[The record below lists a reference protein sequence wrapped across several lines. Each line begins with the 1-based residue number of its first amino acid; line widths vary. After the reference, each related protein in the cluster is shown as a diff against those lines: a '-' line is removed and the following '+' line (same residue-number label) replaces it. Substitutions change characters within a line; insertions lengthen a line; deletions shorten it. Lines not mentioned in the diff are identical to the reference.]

1 MKAALFASA
10 VFAAA
15 LVGGG
20 LLSVSEAEAGCVMQR
35 QCRLAHKYVQQ
46 VRYQRDCS
54 EFRLGN
60 NVQRSCRMRPVT
72 HRVPV
77 AYQDCSQ
84 TRRVCN
90 SLGSLVGSN
99 KRR

>member
-1 MKAALFASA
+1 MKAALYASA
-10 VFAAA
+10 VFA
-15 LVGGG
+15 LTLFGGG
-20 LLSVSEAEAGCVMQR
+20 LSSVSEAEAGCVMQR

-84 TRRVCN
+84 TRRVC
-90 SLGSLVGSN
+90 SGLGSLIGSN